1 MRNCSQGIRF
11 IGRPSMEPEKTVPT
25 TAKLKIAGTWTGVL
39 EAQLESWTLPMLREE
54 VARRSGCSC
63 DCINLICGGKILKD
77 DGGSDSLLQIGLRNN
92 SKVLSSAASPDRGKN
107 LKEEEAAQA
116 DRSSKLAR
124 IRAAADALAQRHAH
138 GTLPVEDFN
147 LELENQSGQKV
158 NFGSENDQRA
168 VMVGLMLHENGK
180 SLIKKQM
187 FKDALDVLAMA
198 EEAFSL
204 CDYKITDMI
213 DNVPILQLDTV
224 WCYFLLRDIS
234 CLTMAGVRLAKARD
248 GFERSHGRDNARFR
262 ILQAGRP
269 AELALYLR
277 LELLEGVVAYYS
289 GNLGESHRALIAAKS
304 KFDQLQV
311 PDEALSLLMSMGYK
325 QREAKRALRMSGQ
338 DIQSAVDF
346 LVEEGVKK
354 ARRLQEN
361 IQRKKDIMEQ
371 KGYGMTPKNKPVNIQ
386 RLNELASMGFER
398 YLAAE
403 ALRDNDNDTEKAL
416 DLLTDPEK
424 NCALQQRID
433 SKKRNRQQ
441 RQAAAAHSTEGDTS
455 DMGNISQP
463 LDENNVVD
471 RTMGSE
477 QSVSG
482 LVPVSDATE
491 GSSLSASAE
500 EERDEEMED
509 ELAKELTGDAYA
521 DYDLEVSKEGEAI
534 AEYLALLES
543 ASAMK

>member
-1 MRNCSQGIRF
+1 
-11 IGRPSMEPEKTVPT
+11 MEPEKTVPT

-39 EAQLESWTLPMLREE
+39 EVQLESWTLPMLREE
-54 VARRSGCSC
+54 VARRSGGSC

-77 DGGSDSLLQIGLRNN
+77 DGGSDSLLQLGLRNN

-124 IRAAADALAQRHAH
+124 IRQTALNLFYTSSTFFPWTMNCKFGFLLVFSMQSIFSQTYRPLKFIDPHPDRDAGMLEMKLGTLGEWELLERDEEGVGVSLRWQGGIRDQEKQWVCWDGSGEGCWAAADALAQRHAH

-180 SLIKKQM
+180 SLIKKQK

-234 CLTMAGVRLAKARD
+234 CLTVAGVRLAKARD

-289 GNLGESHRALIAAKS
+289 GNLGESHRALSAAKS

-361 IQRKKDIMEQ
+361 IQRKKDIM
-371 KGYGMTPKNKPVNIQ
+371 
-386 RLNELASMGFER
+386 
-398 YLAAE
+398 
-403 ALRDNDNDTEKAL
+403 
-416 DLLTDPEK
+416 
-424 NCALQQRID
+424 
-433 SKKRNRQQ
+433 
-441 RQAAAAHSTEGDTS
+441 
-455 DMGNISQP
+455 
-463 LDENNVVD
+463 
-471 RTMGSE
+471 
-477 QSVSG
+477 
-482 LVPVSDATE
+482 
-491 GSSLSASAE
+491 
-500 EERDEEMED
+500 
-509 ELAKELTGDAYA
+509 
-521 DYDLEVSKEGEAI
+521 
-534 AEYLALLES
+534 
-543 ASAMK
+543 